1 MPFAKGLWEA
11 FWHAAGEYVLTVF
24 VKYEEESQ
32 RLIRSRVRK
41 RDR

>member
-24 VKYEEESQ
+24 VKYEEESI
-32 RLIRSRVRK
+32 RSRSRVRK